1 MSGIMTP
8 ITGENKKRTCYFFD
22 SDIGNYHY
30 GPSHYMKPHRIRMTH
45 SLVMNYGLYKKMEI
59 FRAKPATR
67 KEMAQFHTDEYV
79 DFLSRVTPDLVEAA
93 AEGNG
98 GNKTAG
104 LAREMGRFN
113 VGDDCPVFDG
123 LFEYCSISAGGSM
136 EGAAR
141 LSRDKCDIAI
151 NWAGGLHHAKKA
163 EASGFCYINDIVLGI
178 LELLRYHPRV
188 LYVDI
193 DVHHGD
199 GVEEAFYTTDRVM
212 TCSFHKYG
220 EFFPGTG
227 DIKDIGF
234 GKGRN
239 YSVNFPLR
247 DGITDEAYKSVFE
260 PVIQQIMDWYRPSA
274 VVLQCGGD
282 SLSGDRLGTL
292 NLSMRGHANCV
303 QFIKSF
309 GLPLLVLGGGGYTI
323 RNVARTWAFETGLAA
338 GMELGANIPMNE
350 YYEYFGP
357 TYRLDVPQS
366 NADDL
371 NTREYLEKIKTQVLE
386 NLRQTGGGHAPSVQ
400 MQAIPRTAMDEDDDL
415 DEDNRDPNVR
425 RHQHDSDKRIQR
437 DDEYSDSEDEGDAGR
452 RDRQSHRQTSKSK
465 SKSPFVPTTS
475 IPLASSSSAS
485 ASAPTSAPVATD
497 ITPLPSNVTCG
508 AEEPLPP
515 PAAPSTSTSTTT
527 GVPNTDSAPI
537 EAALAETAPQAE
549 INAGLI
555 ADVEAPVTDAPMEDV
570 QVEMP
575 VQGTS
580 ADRMTAQ
587 GENGEGDERR

>member
-98 GNKTAG
+98 GTKTAG

-400 MQAIPRTAMDEDDDL
+400 TQAIPRTAMDDDDDH

-437 DDEYSDSEDEGDAGR
+437 DDEYSDSEDEGEAGR
-452 RDRQSHRQTSKSK
+452 KDRQSHRPNSSSKSSRK
-465 SKSPFVPTTS
+465 SNSPFVP
-475 IPLASSSSAS
+475 LASSSAS
-485 ASAPTSAPVATD
+485 ASAPTSAPVQTD
-497 ITPLPSNVTCG
+497 TAPLPSNVTCG

-515 PAAPSTSTSTTT
+515 RSTTT
-527 GVPNTDSAPI
+527 ASTTTNATGVEATGSAPI
-537 EAALAETAPQAE
+537 EAALTETAPQAE
-549 INAGLI
+549 IAAGEI
-555 ADVEAPVTDAPMEDV
+555 AQPVEKGDEDATMQDGEGKD
-570 QVEMP
+570 VEMP

-580 ADRMTAQ
+580 AHRMTAQ
-587 GENGEGDERR
+587 